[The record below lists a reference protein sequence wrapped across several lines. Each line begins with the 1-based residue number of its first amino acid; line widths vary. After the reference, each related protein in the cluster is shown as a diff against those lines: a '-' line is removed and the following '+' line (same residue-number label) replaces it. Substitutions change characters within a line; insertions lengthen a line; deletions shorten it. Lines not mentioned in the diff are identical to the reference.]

1 MTRRLLLSYLSLM
14 LLVLLA
20 LEVPFGILYARSE
33 LSRFTHAAQQGA
45 ITFAAV
51 CEEKMEH
58 GLTADLPELARAYGR
73 RTGSR
78 VLVADQ
84 KGVVLTETAALHLVG
99 KDLSAEPD
107 ISAALHDRPAVAT
120 RDDPSTNGEV
130 LFVTVPGGSDATV
143 PCVVRTVYPLSPIR
157 AKADATW
164 LALALI
170 GLGALATVAL
180 IGFVLARSI
189 TRPVRDLERATAQ
202 LAEGRLTDPPATD
215 HGPPELRRL
224 AASFTKTATRLQHV
238 IQAQQAF
245 ASEASH
251 QLKTP
256 LTSLRLRLENFEPHL
271 APCAQDSLDKALA
284 ETERLSRM
292 VQGLLALARLE
303 NSAIRP
309 EAVDLDAVV
318 ADRAAIW
325 TAFADEQQVGIIVSG
340 ATRTRVWAVPG
351 ALEQIIDN
359 LLSNALRVSPPGT
372 AVTLTT
378 VIVPG
383 EGSRT
388 PPVAE
393 LHVIDQGPG
402 MTAAERLRAFDR
414 FWRAP
419 AADHDGTGL
428 GLPMVRQ
435 LTRAGGGEI
444 TLEAAPGG
452 GLDAVVRLRRAE
464 SHPHGNAPVSQ
475 RTPTAQAARLTPPPT
490 TARGRHGDGPE
501 PPTGGANR
509 PARRNAATEKPRRTT
524 ACGPPP

>member
-1 MTRRLLLSYLSLM
+1 MTRRILLSHLSLI

-20 LEVPFGILYARSE
+20 LEVPFGIFYARSE
-33 LSRFTHAAQQGA
+33 LSRFSHAAQQGA
-45 ITFAAV
+45 MTLAAV

-58 GLTADLPELARAYGR
+58 GLAADLPDLARAYGR

-84 KGVVLTETAALHLVG
+84 KGVVLTDTAALAQGG

-107 ISAALHDRPAVAT
+107 ISDALRDQPVVGT
-120 RDDPSTNGEV
+120 RSDPSAGGEV

-143 PCVVRTVYPLSPIR
+143 PCVVRTVYALGPLT
-157 AKADATW
+157 AKVHATW
-164 LALALI
+164 LALAVV
-170 GLGALATVAL
+170 GLGVLATVAL

-189 TRPVRDLERATAQ
+189 TRPVRALERATAQ

-224 AASFTKTATRLQHV
+224 AASFTTTATRLQHLL
-238 IQAQQAF
+238 QAQQAF
-245 ASEASH
+245 ASEVSH

-284 ETERLSRM
+284 EMERLSRM

-318 ADRAAIW
+318 ADRASIW
-325 TAFADEQQVGIIVSG
+325 TAFADEQQVGIVVSG
-340 ATRTRVWAVPG
+340 ATAVRVWAVPG

-372 AVTLTT
+372 AITLA
-378 VIVPG
+378 IISAPG
-383 EGSRT
+383 EAGRT
-388 PPVAE
+388 SPMAE

-402 MTAAERLRAFDR
+402 MTEAERRRAFDR

-419 AADHDGTGL
+419 DADHDGTGL

-435 LTRAGGGEI
+435 LTRAGGGEV
-444 TLEAAPGG
+444 TLVAAPGG

-464 SHPHGNAPVSQ
+464 SHTHREHPSTSADVDLAGRSRR
-475 RTPTAQAARLTPPPT
+475 RTTHSSAAS
-490 TARGRHGDGPE
+490 ARGRP
-501 PPTGGANR
+501 
-509 PARRNAATEKPRRTT
+509 
-524 ACGPPP
+524 

>member
-1 MTRRLLLSYLSLM
+1 MTRRLLLSHLSLI

-20 LEVPFGILYARSE
+20 LEVPFGIFYARSE
-33 LSRFTHAAQQGA
+33 LSRFSHAAQQGA
-45 ITFAAV
+45 MTLAEV
-51 CEEKMEH
+51 CEDKMEH

-78 VLVADQ
+78 VLVAGHQ
-84 KGVVLTETAALHLVG
+84 GIVLTDTAARAPVG
-99 KDLSAEPD
+99 KDLSADPD
-107 ISAALHDRPAVAT
+107 ISTALRDQPAIST
-120 RDDPSTNGEV
+120 RSDPSTAGKA

-143 PCVVRTVYPLSPIR
+143 PCVVRTVYPLGPLTAR
-157 AKADATW
+157 VHATW
-164 LALALI
+164 LALTVV
-170 GLGALATVAL
+170 GLGVLAAVAL

-189 TRPVRDLERATAQ
+189 TRPVQALERATAQ
-202 LAEGRLTDPPATD
+202 LAEGRITDPPATD

-224 AASFTKTATRLQHV
+224 AASFTRTATRLQHV
-238 IQAQQAF
+238 LQAQQAF

-256 LTSLRLRLENFEPHL
+256 LTALRLRLENFEPHL
-271 APCAQDSLDKALA
+271 APCAQDSLDKALG
-284 ETERLSRM
+284 ELERLSRM

-309 EAVDLDAVV
+309 EAVDLHAVV

-325 TAFADEQQVGIIVSG
+325 TAFADEQQVGIVVSG
-340 ATRTRVWAVPG
+340 TTDVRVWAVPG

-372 AVTLTT
+372 AVTLAT
-378 VIVPG
+378 VTARAEDG
-383 EGSRT
+383 RLQDGRADGGRADGGRAEGGRAEGGRT

-393 LHVIDQGPG
+393 LHVIDEGPG
-402 MTAAERLRAFDR
+402 MTEDQRRRAFDR

-419 AADHDGTGL
+419 DADHDGTGL

-435 LTRAGGGEI
+435 LTRAGGGEV

-452 GLDAVVRLRRAE
+452 GLDAVVRLRCAGG
-464 SHPHGNAPVSQ
+464 HPHRERPGTSADGNGAGRAGSA
-475 RTPTAQAARLTPPPT
+475 RSAAR
-490 TARGRHGDGPE
+490 AGHGG
-501 PPTGGANR
+501 
-509 PARRNAATEKPRRTT
+509 
-524 ACGPPP
+524 